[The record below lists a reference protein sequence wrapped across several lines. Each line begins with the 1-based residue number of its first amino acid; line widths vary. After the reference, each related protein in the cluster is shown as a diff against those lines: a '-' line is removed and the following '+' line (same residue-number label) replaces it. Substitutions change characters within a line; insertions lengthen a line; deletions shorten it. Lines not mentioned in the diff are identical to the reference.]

1 MADGSGPTG
10 PGSSD
15 VGGTGKGPTVAPAYG
30 GGPKGTRWIRKATA
44 GVIGG
49 SQPRLEP
56 EVMFLSRAS
65 MAKDSGPI
73 VAICSYSC
81 HFFST

>member
-1 MADGSGPTG
+1 MWEGWERSRPWPLAHEGAS
-10 PGSSD
+10 PGVRD
-15 VGGTGKGPTVAPAYG
+15 TK
-30 GGPKGTRWIRKATA
+30 KATA
-44 GVIGG
+44 GVIDG

>member
-1 MADGSGPTG
+1 MWEDGERAGRGPR
-10 PGSSD
+10 
-15 VGGTGKGPTVAPAYG
+15 VR
-30 GGPKGTRWIRKATA
+30 GGPRGTRWIRKATA